1 MSTISALANV
11 HSVGQFGDHEN
22 KNDNELLKILEI
34 KDLLIVEPSV
44 FKDKRGFFIES
55 FNTKVFNELIGQ
67 INFVQDNLTKSFKGV
82 LRGLHFQNPPLT
94 QSKLVSCIDGKILD
108 IAVDLRKKSKTYGKF
123 QAVILSDENKKL
135 LFIPKG
141 FAHGFIVLSKY
152 ATVSFSVSL
161 FFVIPH
167 FNAFISNNPN
177 FTVSPILILIEL
189 VFAVILSRPIKLTKF
204 NSFFFLFLI
213 FLFFKLTSLSISSS
227 PSISKFS

>member
-1 MSTISALANV
+1 M
-11 HSVGQFGDHEN
+11 
-22 KNDNELLKILEI
+22 KITKSYI

-44 FKDKRGFFIES
+44 FKDKRGFFVES
-55 FNTKVFNELIGQ
+55 FNSKVFNELIGQ

-94 QSKLVSCIDGKILD
+94 QSKLVSCIDGEILD

-152 ATVSFSVSL
+152 ATVSYKVD
-161 FFVIPH
+161 
-167 FNAFISNNPN
+167 NYY
-177 FTVSPILILIEL
+177 SPSHENGIIWNDSEL
-189 VFAVILSRPIKLTKF
+189 NIDWKIKSKNIILSEKDKNLLP
-204 NSFFFLFLI
+204 
-213 FLFFKLTSLSISSS
+213 LSKIIN
-227 PSISKFS
+227 PF